1 MCLEKKVDLIIA
13 EYNTLRDEISA
24 RSNKELISITI
35 SISAVSAIIGVISIN
50 YIAGYNLSILLIIP
64 WILSFFGY
72 IWLDHSKSIS
82 FIGDFI
88 YKEIENKKI
97 STLFTDEKFNYLS
110 WESSLQKEIKDVRKK
125 TLFFWISR
133 KSTFVPLFYFIIPSI
148 FSLIVFFVYNGCKIN
163 YIQWIISFVD
173 IYLIIFLIII
183 WLTRLIKYR

>member
-110 WESSLQKEIKDVRKK
+110 WE
-125 TLFFWISR
+125 
-133 KSTFVPLFYFIIPSI
+133 
-148 FSLIVFFVYNGCKIN
+148 
-163 YIQWIISFVD
+163 
-173 IYLIIFLIII
+173 
-183 WLTRLIKYR
+183 